1 MRISDWSSDVCSSD
15 LWMLGRYQIRARAKG
30 DGETE
35 SIHLSAYLMPAGRIT
50 WVDLAKEHRAAEEAL
65 SGGGENPHSLMK
77 VYRNTREA
85 VPYSTGVVVASPLDL
100 QNRADDYPPQVVPWG
115 GLVLTVG
122 VDVQRGA
129 NSRLAVIVRAWGR
142 EEESW
147 LAYWGEIPGETCI
160 PNHGAWLGMEAFL
173 FGTTQFVH
181 ESGAA
186 MEVQAVSIDSGD
198 GVTPAEVSAVF
209 RRWEIGRG

>member
-100 QNRADDYPPQVVPWG
+100 QNRDRKSTR
-115 GLVLTVG
+115 L
-122 VDVQRGA
+122 
-129 NSRLAVIVRAWGR
+129 NS
-142 EEESW
+142 S
-147 LAYWGEIPGETCI
+147 
-160 PNHGAWLGMEAFL
+160 H
-173 FGTTQFVH
+173 
-181 ESGAA
+181 
-186 MEVQAVSIDSGD
+186 
-198 GVTPAEVSAVF
+198 
-209 RRWEIGRG
+209 